1 MSKVKAEDVDE
12 YIARS
17 ALEAR
22 PNLIELRELIVS
34 TVPEVEERISYGVPF
49 YRYHG
54 DLAGFAAYK
63 NHVSFGFGADVLPS
77 EDRKMLE
84 EAGYTLGKVT
94 MQIAFDHEVPTTVIQ
109 GLLRARARMNEAK
122 ERQ

>member
-1 MSKVKAEDVDE
+1 MSKDKAADVDE

-22 PNLIELRELIVS
+22 PTLIELRELIVS
-34 TVPEVEERISYGVPF
+34 TVPEAEERISYGVPF

-63 NHVSFGFGADVLPS
+63 NHVSFGFGADVLRS
-77 EDRKMLE
+77 DDRKTLE
-84 EAGYTLGKVT
+84 AAGYTLGKVT
-94 MQIAFDHEVPTTVIQ
+94 LQINFDQPVPARAIKR
-109 GLLRARARMNEAK
+109 LLRARARMNTPSQA
-122 ERQ
+122 